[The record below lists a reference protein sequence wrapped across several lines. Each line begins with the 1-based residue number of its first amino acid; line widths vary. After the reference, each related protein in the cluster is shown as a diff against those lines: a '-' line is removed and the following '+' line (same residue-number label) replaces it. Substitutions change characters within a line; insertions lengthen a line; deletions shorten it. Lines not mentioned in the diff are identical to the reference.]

1 MPNRPTPKRSADPDR
16 ASRVSPARP
25 ELVDRQTELAE
36 LRRLANE
43 RRPVLALL
51 YGRRRVGKTYL
62 LDHAWRGQRHFYFL
76 AADTTAELNRQELLR
91 ELRTLVGDGVDTDPA
106 NYPSWRT
113 IFRLL
118 ADLATDEPLV
128 VVLDEFQYLMARE
141 DDVVSH
147 LVAVWDRE
155 LKGRPLML
163 VLCGSEVATM
173 EKLEAGNGPLYGRWT
188 WAARL
193 RPFDYFDAAAML
205 PDRSPR
211 EAALAYGIFGGTP
224 RFLATIQP
232 GEPLADRVID
242 SMLSPRGEVHLQL
255 DRIIEQEKGIR
266 EPAEYRAMLAA
277 IAGGKTQL
285 DDIVQAAGLGD
296 RANGVRRV
304 AVLEG
309 LELIARERN
318 FDAHEKAAW
327 QHRIAD
333 PAVRF
338 WYRFVQP
345 NRSRLETGGAR
356 QVWET
361 RVEPLLNDY
370 MGKVFEGICREAYVR
385 HHESWGLSG
394 ALEWTRWEGRDRNR
408 RPIELDIVTR
418 LDDGRILTGEVKW
431 SSKPIDAAVHTE
443 LMRNLEDLAASG
455 QGWAKD
461 ALSNKKSAGHIVFS
475 ASGFSEDFRER
486 ASADERLRLIS
497 LDDLYA
503 R

>member
-1 MPNRPTPKRSADPDR
+1 LSA
-16 ASRVSPARP
+16 SPAPRRP
-25 ELVDRQTELAE
+25 AARDGARRTPPTRPDLVDRQTELAE
-36 LRRLANE
+36 LRRLADE

-62 LDHAWRGQRHFYFL
+62 LDYAWRGQRHFYFL

-91 ELRTLVGDGVDTDPA
+91 ELRTLVGDTVDTDPT

-113 IFRLL
+113 IFRML

-128 VVLDEFQYLMARE
+128 VVLDEFQYLMAKE
-141 DDVVSH
+141 DDIVSH

-155 LKGRPLML
+155 LRGRPLML

-173 EKLEAGNGPLYGRWT
+173 ERLEAGDGPLYGRWT

-193 RPFDYFDAAAML
+193 RPFDYYDAAAMV

-211 EAALAYGIFGGTP
+211 EAAQVYGIFGGTP
-224 RFLATIQP
+224 RFLATIKP
-232 GEPLADRVID
+232 GESLADRVVE
-242 SMLSPRGEVHLQL
+242 SVLSPRGEVHLQL

-266 EPAEYRAMLAA
+266 EPAEYRALLAA

-285 DDIVQAAGLGD
+285 EEIVQATGLGD
-296 RANGVRRV
+296 RANAVRRV

-356 QVWET
+356 QVWAK

-385 HHESWGLSG
+385 HHEAWGLPG
-394 ALEWTRWEGRDRNR
+394 AIDWARWEGKDRNR
-408 RPIELDIVTR
+408 RPIEVDIVAR

-431 SSKPIDAAVHTE
+431 SSKPVDASVHTD
-443 LMRNLEDLAASG
+443 LMRDLEDLAASG

-461 ALSNKKSAGHIVFS
+461 ALAVTTSAGYIYLS
-475 ASGFSEDFRER
+475 AAGFTEAFKAR
-486 ASADERLRLIS
+486 AGADARIQLI
-497 LDDLYA
+497 DLEVMYG